1 MESWCV
7 GFDGNDDV
15 ERHAGIEI
23 SDTSRPALRLRIV
36 SDYICPWCYIGFTRI
51 EQLRSEFDIDLE
63 AGAYELRPG
72 IPPEGA
78 SREALRRRSGR
89 EYPAGYMEHLA
100 ATAADAGIEMKR
112 PELVPNTRLAHEA
125 TEFATSNG
133 KLWEIHR
140 ALFHAYFEEERNI
153 GDIEVL
159 CDIGAAIG
167 LDADGLRAALTDRR
181 YAQLV
186 EQQLEWARAAGIT
199 GVPTAIFNE
208 KFALV
213 GAQDYDA
220 VRDIARRIAN
230 GALERTDDYDA

>member
-7 GFDGNDDV
+7 GFDGDTDV
-15 ERHAGIEI
+15 ERHAGIET
-23 SDTSRPALRLRIV
+23 SDPPRQSLRLRVV

-51 EQLRSEFDIDLE
+51 ERLRSEFEIEME
-63 AGAYELRPG
+63 ACAYELRPG
-72 IPPEGA
+72 IPPEGID
-78 SREALRRRSGR
+78 REVLRQQSGR
-89 EYPAGYMEHLA
+89 KYPPGYIENLI
-100 ATAADAGIEMKR
+100 ATAADSGIEMKR
-112 PELVPNTRLAHEA
+112 PPLVPNTRLAHEA

-133 KLWEIHR
+133 RLWEMHR
-140 ALFHAYFEEERNI
+140 ALFAAYFEDERNI
-153 GDIEVL
+153 GDIDVL
-159 CDIGAAIG
+159 CDIGTSIG

-186 EQQLEWARAAGIT
+186 EQQLVWARSVGVT

-220 VRDIARRIAN
+220 VCDIARRIAN
-230 GALERTDDYDA
+230 GALERTDDAHP